1 MKIRQP
7 SYKRTKEI
15 QSLTVTKLMT
25 LHSPCKHSEENSSQ
39 FSGARLRE
47 MVKEKNVG
55 IVSRRKVY
63 HTRDV

>member
-1 MKIRQP
+1 
-7 SYKRTKEI
+7 
-15 QSLTVTKLMT
+15 MT